1 MTELDPIVTVDDVAK
16 YFKVCRTTIFKAMK
30 SGKLKS
36 YKFGRQRRIKREWV
50 YEFEAS
56 MIGDLQKK
64 DQTTQL
70 G

>member
-1 MTELDPIVTVDDVAK
+1 MDELPPIASVDDVAE
-16 YFKVCRTTIFKAMK
+16 YFKVCRSTIFKAMR

-50 YEFEAS
+50 MEFEAS
-56 MIGDLQKK
+56 MIADA
-64 DQTTQL
+64 DQPRKEV